1 MVSCGP
7 SLWDGCDVPMC
18 NGVEAATQLASGRFA
33 VLDNGQSFCLF
44 LGKPTIEQ
52 QLGRQLTANN
62 AVEMSLGNLDEID
75 ALASEMRPGS
85 HNVGQP
91 QAVPCWSHLRDHRRR
106 VMEPGRFL
114 TIDFLRDDATD
125 LQPVCN

>member
-7 SLWDGCDVPMC
+7 SLWDGCDVPMG
-18 NGVEAATQLASGRFA
+18 NGVEAATQLASGRIA

-62 AVEMSLGNLDEID
+62 AVEMSLGTWTKSRHWHQRCGLE
-75 ALASEMRPGS
+75 
-85 HNVGQP
+85 
-91 QAVPCWSHLRDHRRR
+91 
-106 VMEPGRFL
+106 
-114 TIDFLRDDATD
+114 ATM
-125 LQPVCN
+125 